1 MTKGPTISSIV
12 WIVAI
17 VLLVTFLIVV
27 VAWMSSGKLKVESA
41 DKTPV
46 ENSVAEKRVEPNSF
60 VPETGA
66 NTSGNTA
73 VKEPPPPVQKSDIEP
88 PPPPVVVEEKITPKT
103 QDTPKK
109 EEAPP
114 EKTTEAQPAEQSKS
128 FALQLGA
135 FSSAENAKAFEKR
148 LAGRGFKTTLKEKG
162 SLTAVLIVGI
172 KTNEEA
178 LKLKE
183 KLEKE
188 NIKSSLITLP

>member
-1 MTKGPTISSIV
+1 MTKGPTISNIV

-41 DKTPV
+41 DKPPV
-46 ENSVAEKRVEPNSF
+46 ENSVPEKQVEPNSF
-60 VPETGA
+60 VPETGNKA
-66 NTSGNTA
+66 SGNIG
-73 VKEPPPPVQKSDIEP
+73 VKDAPPPVQKSDIEP
-88 PPPPVVVEEKITPKT
+88 PPPPAVAVEKTTPKA
-103 QDTPKK
+103 
-109 EEAPP
+109 EEATP
-114 EKTTEAQPAEQSKS
+114 EKTPEVQPVEQSKS

-135 FSSAENAKAFEKR
+135 FSSAENARAFEKR